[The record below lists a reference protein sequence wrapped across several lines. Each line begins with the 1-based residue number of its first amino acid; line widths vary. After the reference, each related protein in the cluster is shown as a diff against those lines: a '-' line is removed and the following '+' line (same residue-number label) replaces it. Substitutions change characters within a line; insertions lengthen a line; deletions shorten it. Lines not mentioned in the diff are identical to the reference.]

1 MSINYAEII
10 LNGILEGVIPLLK
23 VFLAPIILWVLI
35 PGIVTQVIFKS
46 RQAYPIG
53 AFVGLIALFTFGP
66 FGSN

>member
-1 MSINYAEII
+1 M
-10 LNGILEGVIPLLK
+10 LK